1 MLLFTVA
8 MVFIV
13 AKAEE
18 SDEAE
23 RLVEGEFTVVAT
35 LPPMMGLRF
44 EGHVAKLVI
53 QGSMCELVTVKVSL
67 PPVGDV

>member
-23 RLVEGEFTVVAT
+23 RLVQVEFTVVAT
-35 LPPMMGLRF
+35 LPPMMGLRS
-44 EGHVAKLVI
+44 EG
-53 QGSMCELVTVKVSL
+53 
-67 PPVGDV
+67 